1 MGVVRPLRSQSIYHG
16 IAAAMTTASDPALIL
31 CRSSKSFLS
40 LGQGGAQ
47 AQQINNDFCRSKGI
61 PVISRELDG
70 GAELIGPHQLSFQVV
85 IPTNSFQELGI
96 PAAPDEWPV
105 HFARPRVAA

>member
-1 MGVVRPLRSQSIYHG
+1 MRVRLLDMEVARPLRSQSIYHG

-47 AQQINNDFCRSKGI
+47 AQDSN
-61 PVISRELDG
+61 
-70 GAELIGPHQLSFQVV
+70 
-85 IPTNSFQELGI
+85 
-96 PAAPDEWPV
+96 
-105 HFARPRVAA
+105 